1 MLQSR
6 FSRTVLSLTLLV
18 MLVSGCSKLVPT
30 PEPVTISFVH
40 PEEPT
45 GSYEHWVQ
53 EFQEQYPYITVEL
66 VSRESVRAS
75 ELPKNDVFTASEFE
89 LAGYVGEQAVLDLT
103 GFIEQDEELDIGDFY
118 PAALDVFRSVGR
130 QWALPFSIDV
140 MMVYYNRDLFDRYSV
155 AYPELGWDWGDFV
168 DTAMAMTDPAA
179 DLFGYGLQHDG
190 ESAIFEPVI
199 FIYQH
204 GGGIVD
210 DLKAPTRATLDDPLN
225 IEALEFYAALM
236 YDYGVSPTAQEAQRM
251 GRPYPWR
258 SVMEQKVA
266 MWSTLY
272 SERGGLRWPV
282 QWNFEWGLVP
292 MPRDQMAGTLALA
305 NGIFISAESEH
316 PDVAWQWVRFLSRKM
331 APFQMPARRSLAE
344 SAEYEQLVG
353 RDVAVPARATIA
365 DAILVNPEVLGFE
378 TAMNAMVEAF
388 AQIRTGEVT
397 PDIAM
402 SAAQEKA
409 GH

>member
-1 MLQSR
+1 MFQSR
-6 FSRTVLSLTLLV
+6 FSRTVLSLTLLAV
-18 MLVSGCSKLVPT
+18 LVSGCSALVPT
-30 PEPVTISFVH
+30 PEPVTISFAH

-45 GSYEHWVQ
+45 GSYQRWVQ
-53 EFQEQYPYITVEL
+53 EFQEQYPHITVEL
-66 VSRESVRAS
+66 VSRDSVRAS
-75 ELPKNDVFTASEFE
+75 ELPKNDVFTVSQFE
-89 LAGYVGEQAVLDLT
+89 LAGYVGEQAILDLT

-118 PAALDVFRSVGR
+118 PAALDVFRSAGR
-130 QWALPFSIDV
+130 QWALPFSLDV

-168 DTAMAMTDPAA
+168 DTAMAMTDPGA

-199 FIYQH
+199 LIYQH

-210 DLKAPTRATLDDPLN
+210 DLEAPTRATLDDPLN
-225 IEALEFYAALM
+225 IEALEFYVALM

-272 SERGGLRWPV
+272 SERGGLRWPT

-292 MPRDQMAGTLALA
+292 MPRDQMAGTLALTD
-305 NGIFISAESEH
+305 GLFISTESEH

-344 SAEYEQLVG
+344 SAEYGQLVG

-365 DAILVNPEVLGFE
+365 DAILVYPEVLGFE
-378 TAMNAMVEAF
+378 AAMGAMVEAF

>member
-1 MLQSR
+1 MFQSR
-6 FSRTVLSLTLLV
+6 FSRAVLSLMLLA
-18 MLVSGCSKLVPT
+18 MLVTGCSALVPT
-30 PEPVTISFVH
+30 PDPVTISFAH

-45 GSYEHWVQ
+45 GSYERWAQ
-53 EFQEQYPYITVEL
+53 EFQEQYPHITVEL
-66 VSRESVRAS
+66 VSRDNVRAS
-75 ELPKNDVFTASEFE
+75 ELPKNDVFTVSQFE
-89 LAGYVGEQAVLDLT
+89 LASYVGEQAILDLT

-118 PAALDVFRSVGR
+118 PAALDVFRSAGR

-140 MMVYYNRDLFDRYSV
+140 MVVYYNRDLFDRYSV
-155 AYPELGWDWGDFV
+155 AYPEMGWDWGDFV
-168 DTAMAMTDPAA
+168 DTAMAMTDPGA

-199 FIYQH
+199 LIYQH

-210 DLKAPTRATLDDPLN
+210 DLKAPTRATLDNPLN

-236 YDYGVSPTAQEAQRM
+236 YDYGVSPTAEEAQRM

-282 QWNFEWGLVP
+282 QWSFEWGLVP
-292 MPRDQMAGTLALA
+292 MPRDQMAGTLALTD
-305 NGIFISAESEH
+305 GLFISAESEH

-331 APFQMPARRSLAE
+331 APFQVPARRSLAE

-365 DAILVNPEVLGFE
+365 DAILVYPEVLGFE
-378 TAMNAMVEAF
+378 APLAAMVEAF
-388 AQIRTGEVT
+388 AQIRTGEVA

>member
-1 MLQSR
+1 MFQFR
-6 FSRTVLSLTLLV
+6 FSRTVLSLILLV
-18 MLVSGCSKLVPT
+18 VLAPGCSALVPT
-30 PEPVTISFVH
+30 PDPVTISFVH
-40 PEEPT
+40 PEDPT
-45 GSYEHWVQ
+45 GSYDLWVQ
-53 EFQEQYPYITVEL
+53 EFQEQYPYITVES
-66 VSRESVRAS
+66 VSRDSVRAS
-75 ELPKNDVFTASEFE
+75 ELPKNDVFTASQFE
-89 LAGYVGEQAVLDLT
+89 LAGYVGEQAILDLT

-118 PAALDVFRSVGR
+118 PAALDVFRSAGR

-140 MMVYYNRDLFDRYSV
+140 MIVYYNRDLFDRYGV

-168 DTAMAMTDPAA
+168 DTAMAMTDPGA

-199 FIYQH
+199 LIYQH
-204 GGGIVD
+204 GGSIVD

-282 QWNFEWGLVP
+282 QWSFEWGLVP

-305 NGIFISAESEH
+305 DGFFISAESEH
-316 PDVAWQWVRFLSRKM
+316 PDAAWQWVRFLSRKM
-331 APFQMPARRSLAE
+331 APFQVPSRRSLAE

-353 RDVAVPARATIA
+353 RDVAVPARAAIA
-365 DAILVNPEVLGFE
+365 DAILVYPEVLGFE
-378 TAMNAMVEAF
+378 TAMSAMFEAF

-402 SAAQEKA
+402 SAAQEKT